1 MTSIDINDKKK
12 ITLNKENEI
21 NNIDS
26 KKKNSSLKKKKK
38 KNNRCNFIGC
48 NKKLSIIDKEIICK
62 CKKVFCPKHR
72 ATSSH
77 NCEYIINKDDFA
89 KNKGLGGGQYEK
101 LIKI

>member
-1 MTSIDINDKKK
+1 MASIDINDEK
-12 ITLNKENEI
+12 IKSSDKENKI
-21 NNIDS
+21 NENI
-26 KKKNSSLKKKKK
+26 KKEKKKK
-38 KNNRCNFIGC
+38 KNKKRCNFIGC

-62 CKKVFCPKHR
+62 CNKVFCPKHR

-77 NCEYIINKDDFA
+77 NCEFIINKDDFA

>member
-1 MTSIDINDKKK
+1 MASIDINDEK
-12 ITLNKENEI
+12 IKSSDKENKI
-21 NNIDS
+21 NENI
-26 KKKNSSLKKKKK
+26 KKEKKKKK
-38 KNNRCNFIGC
+38 KKNRCNFIGC

-62 CKKVFCPKHR
+62 CNKVFCPKHR

-89 KNKGLGGGQYEK
+89 KNKGLGGGNYEK